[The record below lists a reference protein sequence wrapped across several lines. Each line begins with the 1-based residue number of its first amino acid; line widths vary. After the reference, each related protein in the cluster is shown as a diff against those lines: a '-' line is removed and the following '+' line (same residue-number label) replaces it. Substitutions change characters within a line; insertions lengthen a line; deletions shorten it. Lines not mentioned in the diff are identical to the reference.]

1 MKEESADEL
10 PMPSTSSDLTF
21 ITNEQG
27 RTLADRFGLLLGSNT
42 LLFDCLVGYFFL
54 SGFRRLAKAL
64 SGTEKI
70 RILIGLKLDRP
81 SFELLSR
88 ANEAVQLDLR
98 SHAEAKE
105 QIPGE
110 ILAELESVEDS
121 AEVESGVR
129 QFVEWVKSG
138 KLEVRVF
145 PSAKVHAKV
154 YIMTFVDGH
163 IDKGRVVTGSSN
175 FSESGLVENLE

>member
-1 MKEESADEL
+1 MKEESTAEL
-10 PMPSTSSDLTF
+10 AMPSTSSDLTF

-27 RTLADRFGLLLGSNT
+27 RTLADRFGSLLGSNT
-42 LLFDCLVGYFFL
+42 RLFDCLVGYFFL
-54 SGFRRLAKAL
+54 SGFRRLANAL
-64 SGTEKI
+64 SGTERI

-88 ANEAVQLDLR
+88 ANEAAQLDLR

-121 AEVESGVR
+121 VEVESSVR
-129 QFVEWVKSG
+129 QFIEWVKTG

-145 PSAKVHAKV
+145 P
-154 YIMTFVDGH
+154 I
-163 IDKGRVVTGSSN
+163 
-175 FSESGLVENLE
+175 SEGPRQALHHDFRRRPH

>member
-1 MKEESADEL
+1 MKEESGAEL
-10 PMPSTSSDLTF
+10 EMPSTSSDLTF
-21 ITNEQG
+21 ITKEKG

-42 LLFDCLVGYFFL
+42 RLFDCLVGYFFL

-64 SGTEKI
+64 SGTERI

-121 AEVESGVR
+121 AEGEAGGAP
-129 QFVEWVKSG
+129 FVDGG
-138 KLEVRVF
+138 KDGKPEGRAF
-145 PSAKVHAKV
+145 PSARVH
-154 YIMTFVDGH
+154 
-163 IDKGRVVTGSSN
+163 
-175 FSESGLVENLE
+175 